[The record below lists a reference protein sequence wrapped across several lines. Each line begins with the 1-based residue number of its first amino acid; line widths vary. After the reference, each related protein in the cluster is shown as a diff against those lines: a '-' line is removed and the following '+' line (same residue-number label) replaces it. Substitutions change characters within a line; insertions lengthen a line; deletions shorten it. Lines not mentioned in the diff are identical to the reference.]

1 MIAFC
6 STTELHWGYRA
17 DTPPALTSSC
27 IAPPLEST
35 YSSGSGTECVEAA
48 LLVGGVVVRD
58 SKDPGRGRL
67 VFGRDAWGG
76 FVGGVV
82 RGMGG

>member
-1 MIAFC
+1 MVTVPQSA
-6 STTELHWGYRA
+6 G
-17 DTPPALTSSC
+17 ALRWFKSS
-27 IAPPLEST
+27 
-35 YSSGSGTECVEAA
+35 YSGGNTTECVEAA